1 MAAMPDRTIVVARRF
16 RGPDTGDG
24 ATANG
29 GYFCGLVAGAAPR
42 ATTIEIRARAGI
54 PLERPLTV
62 RGDGDAVEVLDGDLL
77 VARSSPE
84 RLPVQAPEPPPLE
97 IALDA
102 SRRFEAHL
110 DDGSVRHTFPECF
123 VCGHRRVP
131 GDGLRIFA
139 GPEPGDGPDRGQVR
153 VAGWRPDP
161 AFLDGDGRLRPELVW
176 SALDCPGG
184 WALAGPGNTGTLQV
198 EIREPVDG
206 RRPLIVMGW
215 RADTPT
221 PRAGSRRRHAGTA
234 LFDARGR
241 LLAVGAAIWVAPDPL
256 ATAR

>member
-1 MAAMPDRTIVVARRF
+1 
-16 RGPDTGDG
+16 
-24 ATANG
+24 
-29 GYFCGLVAGAAPR
+29 
-42 ATTIEIRARAGI
+42 
-54 PLERPLTV
+54 
-62 RGDGDAVEVLDGDLL
+62 
-77 VARSSPE
+77 
-84 RLPVQAPEPPPLE
+84 
-97 IALDA
+97 
-102 SRRFEAHL
+102 
-110 DDGSVRHTFPECF
+110 
-123 VCGHRRVP
+123 VCGHRRVL

-139 GPEPGDGPDRGQVR
+139 GPEPGAGPDRGQIR

>member
-1 MAAMPDRTIVVARRF
+1 MPDRTIVVARRF

-123 VCGHRRVP
+123 VCGHRRAP

-139 GPEPGDGPDRGQVR
+139 GPEPGDDPDRGQVR

-161 AFLDGDGRLRPELVW
+161 GSSMGTVASAPSSSGPRWTARAAGRWPAPATPAPCRW
-176 SALDCPGG
+176 RSGSRWTG
-184 WALAGPGNTGTLQV
+184 AGP
-198 EIREPVDG
+198 
-206 RRPLIVMGW
+206 
-215 RADTPT
+215 
-221 PRAGSRRRHAGTA
+221 
-234 LFDARGR
+234 
-241 LLAVGAAIWVAPDPL
+241 
-256 ATAR
+256 